1 MSYAYEHY
9 NIANTNLADTTS
21 LKCTTSRRVA
31 IIVVEKDSFLRE
43 CLALTARVFSEAD
56 PSAFASLAG
65 LVERAFD
72 PDATVLL
79 LSIISLDEGETARE
93 LSMLLNMTPQLKTLV
108 LAQSEDPD
116 RALAAFSHGGN
127 GFVSTSAGL
136 KNVIDALR
144 FISVAETTV
153 PAPCLLAAESAT
165 LSACEYISNDAITA
179 AEYAVIQAIRAG
191 ESNSLIAR
199 QLNLP
204 ESAVETHVRNL
215 LQKLRAKDRAEIAI
229 KDMQLPPPC
238 VINPDVLCDRDK
250 ERKTPAA
257 SSSAS
262 TMRFAARSPSKGGN

>member
-1 MSYAYEHY
+1 MSYTYEHY
-9 NIANTNLADTTS
+9 DIAATNLTDTMY
-21 LKCTTSRRVA
+21 LKYKTSRSDA
-31 IIVVEKDSFLRE
+31 IIIVEKDNFLRE
-43 CLALTARVFSEAD
+43 CLALTARVFSGAD
-56 PSAFASLAG
+56 ASAFASLAG

-79 LSIISLDEGETARE
+79 LSIISLDERETARE
-93 LSMLLNMTPQLKTLV
+93 FSMLLNMTPQLKTLV
-108 LAQSEDPD
+108 LAQSDDPD
-116 RALAAFSHGGN
+116 RALTAFSHGTS

-153 PAPCLLAAESAT
+153 PAPCLFAAESAT
-165 LSACEYISNDAITA
+165 PGACENISNYAITA

-215 LQKLRAKDRAEIAI
+215 LQKLQAKDRAEIAI
-229 KDMQLPPPC
+229 KHTRLPPPC
-238 VINPDVLCDRDK
+238 VLNPDVLCDRDK

-257 SSSAS
+257 VVESA
-262 TMRFAARSPSKGGN
+262 K

>member
-1 MSYAYEHY
+1 MPSAYERY
-9 NIANTNLADTTS
+9 NITNTNPTDATS
-21 LKCTTSRRVA
+21 LKCSTSRRDA
-31 IIVVEKDSFLRE
+31 IIVVEKDNFLRD
-43 CLALTARVFSEAD
+43 CLVLTAKVFAEAD
-56 PSAFASLAG
+56 ASAFASLAG

-79 LSIISLDEGETARE
+79 LSIISLDDSETASE
-93 LSMLLNMTPQLKTLV
+93 FSMLLNMTPQLKTLV
-108 LAQSEDPD
+108 LAQSDDPD
-116 RALAAFSHGGN
+116 RALAAFSHGSN

-165 LSACEYISNDAITA
+165 PGACENVSNYSITA

-191 ESNSLIAR
+191 ESNSLIAS

-229 KDMQLPPPC
+229 KYTRPPP
-238 VINPDVLCDRDK
+238 P
-250 ERKTPAA
+250 
-257 SSSAS
+257 
-262 TMRFAARSPSKGGN
+262 